1 MPRAHPEVHP
11 LAPANQFQAICNLQ
25 EVQGPAK
32 DLGPQEPERG
42 RKRKDDAGDHLLETI
57 F

>member
-1 MPRAHPEVHP
+1 MPRAHPEAHP
-11 LAPANQFQAICNLQ
+11 LAPASQFQAICNLQ
-25 EVQGPAK
+25 EVQGPAR
-32 DLGPQEPERG
+32 DLGPQEPERD